1 MDVGGS
7 VVILGA
13 GAMGCLYGARLAGG
27 GHRVRLVDV
36 RREQVDA
43 INRDGLTLEDDAG
56 VATTH
61 PVACLPDQVR
71 DPAPLVILFT
81 KAFHSAA
88 ALEGARAALGPDTW
102 VLTLQ
107 NGLGHV
113 EVIRR
118 YLADDTRIVVGTTTF
133 PADLVGLGRVRTHG
147 GGQSK
152 IMTAARAGAAGGT
165 DAAGDRLRAIA
176 ATFSACGLDTQVSEE
191 VFASIWE
198 KLAFN
203 CAMNAL
209 AAVSGFTVGEMGR
222 APEGRAIADR
232 VVTEVVAVAQRKG
245 IPADLARVR
254 AVIAMAFREHT
265 NHKPSML
272 QDLLAGRPTE
282 IDAINGAVV
291 REAAALGMDV
301 PTTAMLAE
309 LVRLRERRN

>member
-1 MDVGGS
+1 MDVT
-7 VVILGA
+7 ILGA
-13 GAMGCLYGARLAGG
+13 GAMGCLYGARLARG
-27 GHRVRLVDV
+27 GHRVQLIDV

-56 VATTH
+56 VTTTR
-61 PVACLPDQVR
+61 PVARLPDQAR
-71 DPAPLVILFT
+71 DPASLLILFT
-81 KAFHSAA
+81 KAYQSAS
-88 ALEGARAALGPDTW
+88 ALDGARAVLGPDTW

-118 YLADDTRIVVGTTTF
+118 YVGDDTRIVVGTTTL
-133 PADLVGLGRVRTHG
+133 PADLVGPGRVRTHG

-152 IMTAARAGAAGGT
+152 IMTVAGG
-165 DAAGDRLRAIA
+165 AGERLRAIA
-176 ATFSACGLDTQVSEE
+176 AAFSACGLDTQVSDD

-209 AAVSGFTVGEMGR
+209 AAVSGCTVGQMGR
-222 APEGRAIADR
+222 APEGRVIADR
-232 VVTEVVAVAQRKG
+232 VVNEVIAVARRKG

-265 NHKPSML
+265 DHKPSML

-301 PTTAMLAE
+301 PTTATLCD
-309 LVRLRERRN
+309 LVRLREHRD